1 MTALLPT
8 RWTFSLS
15 MSLIHLQ
22 GDTEVHQVAREGEK
36 NQDSEENET
45 EVVKCP
51 QAENPPRNSIFSS
64 GTLCPFSIVP
74 KILFSGLMLPVADR
88 MQRHEHGTNVTYTE
102 KRRTRCNGWSI
113 LILYHRLE
121 LGRYTGKGHNNKNT
135 TRPSLKTHKSQ
146 IHL

>member
-36 NQDSEENET
+36 NQDSEEDET

-51 QAENPPRNSIFSS
+51 QAENPPKSPPSDIIS
-64 GTLCPFSIVP
+64 
-74 KILFSGLMLPVADR
+74 KISFSGL
-88 MQRHEHGTNVTYTE
+88 TE
-102 KRRTRCNGWSI
+102 YKDSC
-113 LILYHRLE
+113 
-121 LGRYTGKGHNNKNT
+121 
-135 TRPSLKTHKSQ
+135 KS
-146 IHL
+146 HSE